1 MGKKMGI
8 LSRFKEFF
16 VGKPIETIKELE
28 IDLDKLFKKC
38 DSRLMALIGTGSKV
52 KGLSLIYS
60 ATNEDIVREF
70 SARLSELIPGIKNL
84 SKTKKIKDIRIDY
97 EDEILYF
104 KPLLEDIG
112 FIALYR
118 QKNDILNIRQWIN
131 NKTPII
137 IDLFHRS

>member
-1 MGKKMGI
+1 MGI

-38 DSRLMALIGTGSKV
+38 DSRLMALIGTGSKIR
-52 KGLSLIYS
+52 GLSLIYS
-60 ATNEDIVREF
+60 ATNEDIVRQF
-70 SARLSELIPGIKNL
+70 SARLSELIPALNSL
-84 SKTKKIKDIRIDY
+84 SNAKKIKDIHINY

-104 KPLLEDIG
+104 KPLIENIG

-118 QKNDILNIRQWIN
+118 QKNDILNIQQWIN
-131 NKTPII
+131 GKTAVII
-137 IDLFHRS
+137 ELFHKN